1 MKDNEIR
8 IIYGK
13 DPAEM
18 ALRLME
24 SCDLA
29 SIIGDRGKRIG
40 LKPNLITSSTAD
52 HGAVTH
58 PEIVVAVI
66 EYLQDHGFN
75 NIIIIESSWVGD
87 STRRAFA
94 VNGYDKIS
102 ARYNVP
108 LVDVKTD
115 AYNSVTINGI
125 TMEISKQAIN
135 LDFLINLPVLK
146 GHCQTLMTCALKNMK
161 GLLSDRSKRLFH
173 SLGLHKPIAALN
185 KAIHQDFIIVDSM
198 NGDLDFEE
206 GGTPVYSYRMFA
218 GTDPLLMDCYCATQM
233 GFSPDEIGY
242 IRYARQ
248 FEVGKSDLSELNTV
262 ELNEAICIPSRSTG
276 RARSLERYVREIRPS
291 MCNDS
296 EYLFTNVKGEE
307 MSRQG
312 FWKVLKAYA
321 KRAGINKDITTHMIR
336 HSFAT
341 HMVNNGA
348 DLVSL
353 QEMLGHSD
361 ISTTQIY
368 LKGKNSKLKEV
379 YDKAHPRANVKKA

>member
-66 EYLQDHGFN
+66 EYLQDHGFK

-276 RARSLERYVREIRPS
+276 RARSLERYVRE
-291 MCNDS
+291 DS
-296 EYLFTNVKGEE
+296 ACSACYANLINALARLDENGELRSLSGKNICIGQGYRGKSLDCIGIGNCTGLFSTNVPGCPP
-307 MSRQG
+307 S
-312 FWKVLKAYA
+312 ASA
-321 KRAGINKDITTHMIR
+321 IR
-336 HSFAT
+336 
-341 HMVNNGA
+341 
-348 DLVSL
+348 
-353 QEMLGHSD
+353 E
-361 ISTTQIY
+361 
-368 LKGKNSKLKEV
+368 KLENL
-379 YDKAHPRANVKKA
+379 A